1 MRLGK
6 KAKRG
11 TRVKKL
17 ANGGNGDPLAPLQP
31 KKAQPVQSPA
41 GFPLYREDGELT
53 PTPST
58 PFYTKT
64 NLRGLYEGVP
74 LGLQEATV
82 VGRPGDSLQS
92 IDSAVESLGMG
103 VFGDYAQVEPETR
116 KKFEQGVTDAI
127 NEGSKIAAIA
137 TSPLIAIGAGPLLG
151 SGLSGYSQL
160 ANMPLVTATTAAGET
175 TATVGNVLEA
185 FGVGLSAEFLPQ
197 HLKDFADDPSLGNA
211 AFLGLDIVTLLPF
224 GMSALASYKQGLG
237 ATKAASRTPMQFPAV
252 ERNLVQTAVESAE
265 VQNARLTMNTTIQSE
280 ISGIEKLPI
289 SPQEKEKAIHETL
302 EFYNQYLS
310 NPAALQK
317 IIEHKNFLS
326 VSAEARLG
334 KVLGD
339 ESMMAPLREL
349 GAPMPP
355 FEATGA
361 AESANRYLTS
371 TPYFSR
377 YGLEGNVV
385 NETQHLLRTQMFQP
399 QPDGAVKPI
408 IKTFSNTDG
417 GRKQAAEALLQ
428 NFRSGSESVRNAAL
442 RTIEEMKAM
451 GQGDT
456 RGFVRPFPNISAR
469 AEMVEGIPFASGQ
482 YSYDLTAQQLNM
494 LNTLTPEEFLSTL
507 VHETN
512 HNMLVPFLDQIA
524 DAQIIEMH
532 TITSTVQK
540 PYIQKGFEI
549 SETTPVFLES
559 QSGFRSADD
568 QFDAANNFMKKYSND
583 PRINLSRDDAAERL
597 QYLTLPHEVQAR
609 LFEIKKAYAKV
620 AASQGLS
627 FDDWMYNFN
636 VQRANE
642 GFEAWKRTKVAADGD
657 LGAVEADMFKD
668 IFVGNREGTKLTT
681 LASVLN
687 KTFFNPATVVGT
699 GAVATQAAIS
709 GEEAPTINKRGGL
722 VKKKRRGYRSV

>member
-17 ANGGNGDPLAPLQP
+17 ANGGNGDPLAPLRP

-103 VFGDYAQVEPETR
+103 IFGDYAQVEPETR

-127 NEGSKIAAIA
+127 DEGSKIAAIA
-137 TSPLIAIGAGPLLG
+137 TSPLIAVGAGPLLG
-151 SGLSGYSQL
+151 SGLSAYSQL
-160 ANMPLVTATTAAGET
+160 ANMPLVTAAGET
-175 TATVGNVLEA
+175 TATVGNVVDAL
-185 FGVGLSAEFLPQ
+185 GVGLSAEFLPQ
-197 HLKDFADDPSLGNA
+197 HIKDFAENPSIGNA
-211 AFLGLDIVTLLPF
+211 AFIGLDLLGFLPA
-224 GMSALASYKQGLG
+224 GQSALASYKQSLG
-237 ATKAASRTPMQFPAV
+237 ATKAVSPTPMQFPAV

-289 SPQEKEKAIHETL
+289 TAEQKEKAIHETL
-302 EFYNQYLS
+302 EFYNEYLS
-310 NPAALQK
+310 NPAALEK

-339 ESMMAPLREL
+339 ESMMAPLRKL

-355 FEATGA
+355 FEATFA
-361 AESANRYLTS
+361 AESANRYLRN
-371 TPYFSR
+371 TPYYSR
-377 YGLEGNVV
+377 YGIEGNVI
-385 NETQHLLRTQMFQP
+385 NETQHLLRTQVFQP
-399 QPDGAVKPI
+399 QPDGGIQPI
-408 IKTFSNTDG
+408 IKTFSNTDS
-417 GRKQAAEALLQ
+417 GRKLAAEALLQ

-451 GQGDT
+451 GQGDA
-456 RGFVRPFPNISAR
+456 RGFVQAIPNISAQ
-469 AEMVEGIPFASGQ
+469 AEMVEGIPLASGQ
-482 YSYDLTAQQLNM
+482 YGYDLTAQQLNM

-540 PYIQKGFEI
+540 PYLQKGFKL
-549 SETTPVFLES
+549 SDYTTTFLENKG
-559 QSGFRSADD
+559 GFRGQDE
-568 QFDAANNFMKKYSND
+568 QFDAIQGFVNKYLND
-583 PRINLSRDDAAERL
+583 PRINLSRDNALERV

-609 LFEIKKAYAKV
+609 LFEIKKAYAKL

-642 GFEAWKRTKVAADGD
+642 AFEAWKKTKVAADGD

-668 IFVGNREGTKLTT
+668 ILIGNREGTRLAT

-687 KTFFNPATVVGT
+687 KTFFNPATIVGT

>member
-1 MRLGK
+1 
-6 KAKRG
+6 
-11 TRVKKL
+11 
-17 ANGGNGDPLAPLQP
+17 
-31 KKAQPVQSPA
+31 
-41 GFPLYREDGELT
+41 
-53 PTPST
+53 
-58 PFYTKT
+58 
-64 NLRGLYEGVP
+64 
-74 LGLQEATV
+74 
-82 VGRPGDSLQS
+82 
-92 IDSAVESLGMG
+92 
-103 VFGDYAQVEPETR
+103 
-116 KKFEQGVTDAI
+116 
-127 NEGSKIAAIA
+127 
-137 TSPLIAIGAGPLLG
+137 
-151 SGLSGYSQL
+151 
-160 ANMPLVTATTAAGET
+160 
-175 TATVGNVLEA
+175 
-185 FGVGLSAEFLPQ
+185 
-197 HLKDFADDPSLGNA
+197 
-211 AFLGLDIVTLLPF
+211 
-224 GMSALASYKQGLG
+224 
-237 ATKAASRTPMQFPAV
+237 
-252 ERNLVQTAVESAE
+252 
-265 VQNARLTMNTTIQSE
+265 
-280 ISGIEKLPI
+280 
-289 SPQEKEKAIHETL
+289 
-302 EFYNQYLS
+302 
-310 NPAALQK
+310 
-317 IIEHKNFLS
+317 
-326 VSAEARLG
+326 
-334 KVLGD
+334 
-339 ESMMAPLREL
+339 
-349 GAPMPP
+349 MPP

-385 NETQHLLRTQMFQP
+385 NETQHLLRTQVFQP
-399 QPDGAVKPI
+399 QPDGALKPI
-408 IKTFSNTDG
+408 IKTFSNTDS
-417 GRKQAAEALLQ
+417 GRKLAAEALLQ

-442 RTIEEMKAM
+442 RTIEQMKAM
-451 GQGDT
+451 GQKDA
-456 RGFVRPFPNISAR
+456 RGFVRPLPNISAR
-469 AEMVEGIPFASGQ
+469 AEMVEGIPLASGQ
-482 YSYDLTAQQLNM
+482 YGYDLTSQQLNM

-549 SETTPVFLES
+549 SETTPVFLEP

-568 QFDAANNFMKKYSND
+568 QFEAANKFMNKYSND
-583 PRINLSRDDAAERL
+583 PRVNLSRDNAAARL

-668 IFVGNREGTKLTT
+668 ILIGNREGTKLST

-687 KTFFNPATVVGT
+687 KTFFNPATIVGT